1 MSDLAFACRTVSYR
15 YPTADLLALREIDLE
30 IPTGA
35 LTAIIGPNGAG
46 KSTLVRILAG
56 TATPSSGT
64 AEFMSSDLRSWG
76 RTDLARR
83 LAVVAQEAPV
93 SVPQT
98 VREYVSLGRNP
109 YVSAWAPLGQVDR
122 DVVESALERV
132 GLRSLADRGLT
143 ELSGG
148 EIQRAKL
155 ARALAQEPDVLIL
168 DEPTAHLDIGHGLWA
183 FENLIGLVQAGVTAV
198 CVTHDINLASRF
210 ADRMILLA
218 DGCVTAHGSVAEV
231 LDPEGLSDAYGCSI
245 RVEPHGDAGYVILPM
260 SSTSV
265 SQISVPGH
273 AQTVASRP

>member
-1 MSDLAFACRTVSYR
+1 MSDVAFTCRTVSYR
-15 YPTADLLALREIDLE
+15 YPAADLPALREIDLE

-56 TATPSSGT
+56 TASPSSGA
-64 AEFMSSDLRSWG
+64 AEFMGSDLRSWG

-98 VREYVSLGRNP
+98 VQEYVSLGRNP
-109 YVSAWAPLGQVDR
+109 YVSAWAPLGPVDR
-122 DVVESALERV
+122 EVVESALERV
-132 GLRSLADRGLT
+132 GLLGLCDRGLT

-155 ARALAQEPDVLIL
+155 ARALAQQPDVLIL

-183 FENLIGLVQAGVTAV
+183 FENLTELVRAGVTAV

-210 ADRMILLA
+210 ADRMILIA
-218 DGCVTAHGSVAEV
+218 DGGVTAQGRVADV
-231 LDPEGLSDAYGCSI
+231 LDPGGLSDAYGCTI
-245 RVEPHGDAGYVILPM
+245 RVEAHGDAGYVILPM
-260 SSTSV
+260 SSTRV
-265 SQISVPGH
+265 SAIAHPGH
-273 AQTVASRP
+273 ARTTAP